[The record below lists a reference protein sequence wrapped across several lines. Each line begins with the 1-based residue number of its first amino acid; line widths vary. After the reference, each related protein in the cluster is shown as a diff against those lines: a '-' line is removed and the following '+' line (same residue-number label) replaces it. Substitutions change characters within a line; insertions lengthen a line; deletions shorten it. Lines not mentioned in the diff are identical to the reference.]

1 MAVSLY
7 KWLLPAVLLF
17 SAGKQPVLLPAK
29 HPFYVSVTEI
39 NHNAKDKT
47 LEISCKMFTN
57 DLEATL
63 EKAANTKI
71 NLSGADKTNA
81 DKFITAYISK
91 HLQLKVDGRPVA
103 LEFVGTENEAEATWT
118 YFQVSNIAAVKRIDM
133 MNNILYE
140 SFPSETS
147 IIHVSVNGNRKS
159 TRLNNPDANVS
170 FEF

>member
-7 KWLLPAVLLF
+7 KWLLPVVLLF
-17 SAGKQPVLLPAK
+17 SWGKQPNLLPGK

-39 NHNAKDKT
+39 NHNAKDKL
-47 LEISCKMFTN
+47 LEISCKIFTN

-63 EKAANTKI
+63 EKSANTKI
-71 NLSGADKTNA
+71 NLSGPDKTNA
-81 DKFITAYISK
+81 DKFITAYISR
-91 HLQLKVDGRPVA
+91 HLQLKVDGRPVT

-118 YFQVSNIAAVKRIDM
+118 YFQVSNIAAVKRMDI

-140 SFPSETS
+140 SFGSETS

-159 TRLNNPDANVS
+159 TRLNNPDTNVS